1 MISKQQIKY
10 IRSLHQKKYRNE
22 YASFIAEGI
31 KIVNEAIAIHP
42 DLLEYIIYT
51 ADSKP
56 QINNK
61 LLKDRTVQLQV
72 TKEEYKKITSQTSPQ
87 KALIVMKKPEAQLQD
102 ISHPEDVS
110 IALDK
115 IRDPGNFGTIIRLA
129 DWFGIKQIVCS
140 PDTVDCYNSK
150 VIQASMGAIFR
161 VNIYYVDMESFLKR
175 IKVAH
180 SVKVYSTS
188 LEGSDLYQLKLTKP
202 AIIILGNESGGVSEK
217 LKSLSDEDLR
227 IPDYNKN
234 KSKSESLNVS
244 LAAAIIC
251 SEFRRHTN

>member
-1 MISKQQIKY
+1 
-10 IRSLHQKKYRNE
+10 LHQKKYRNE

-42 DLLEYIIYT
+42 DLLEYLIFT

-56 QINNK
+56 QIHFK
-61 LLKDRTVQLQV
+61 FLKDRTVQLQV
-72 TKEEYKKITSQTSPQ
+72 TTEEYKKITSQTSPQ
-87 KALIVMKKPEAQLQD
+87 EVLVVMKKPETQFSD
-102 ISHPEDVS
+102 ISHSEDIS

-115 IRDPGNFGTIIRLA
+115 IRDPGNFGTLIRLA
-129 DWFGIKQIVCS
+129 DWFGIKQIFCS
-140 PDTVDCYNSK
+140 QDTVDCYNSK

-161 VNIYYVDMESFLKR
+161 ATIHYVDLESYLKK
-175 IKVAH
+175 IKVDH

-227 IPDYNKN
+227 IPDYNMN

-251 SEFRRHTN
+251 SEFRRQTN